1 MVACKK
7 VLGQIKKCG
16 QKMVETSIFLRLVL
30 NLGKICLYFKPD
42 IKGISMRLNKITI
55 ALCTLPLCFLSVSA
69 FASYDNTSDNTLFFS
84 ADHDLNHSYAF
95 NQVRYDDD
103 DNGFNVSFGSDD
115 DDNGFNIRFGSD
127 DDGDRYDDDDDDRYD
142 DNDHDDDDDRYD
154 DNGDDD

>member
-1 MVACKK
+1 
-7 VLGQIKKCG
+7 
-16 QKMVETSIFLRLVL
+16 
-30 NLGKICLYFKPD
+30 
-42 IKGISMRLNKITI
+42 MRLNKITI

-103 DNGFNVSFGSDD
+103 DNGFN
-115 DDNGFNIRFGSD
+115 IRFGSD